1 MMYMVERP
9 SGGAVLSAPGALAT
23 TALAVLVLI
32 ILYMG
37 ILPTP
42 LLDLAAASVATIY

>member
-1 MMYMVERP
+1 MTA
-9 SGGAVLSAPGALAT
+9 GGAVLATPGPLTMA
-23 TALAVLVLI
+23 ALAVLVLI

-42 LLDLAAASVATIY
+42 LLDLAAASVGTIY